1 MQKLSRTFIAAA
13 AASIFTLS
21 TGCSRATPATTA
33 GTPGT
38 TSILVVNE
46 GLDPADVYAAPLGS
60 SGVLVGSILPQR
72 SQTMEIPTVVTRQSS
87 TITVTAIVNN
97 KQTSASTGP
106 ILLPSGTVTRLTLS
120 SDGRS
125 LHKVP

>member
-1 MQKLSRTFIAAA
+1 M
-13 AASIFTLS
+13 FTLA
-21 TGCSRATPATTA
+21 TGCSRVPPATTA

-38 TSILVVNE
+38 TSILLVNE

-72 SQTMEIPTVVTRQSS
+72 SQTMEIPSVVTRQSS
-87 TITVTAIVNN
+87 TITVTAVVNN
-97 KQTSASTGP
+97 KQTSATTGP
-106 ILLPSGTVTRLTLS
+106 ITLASGTVTRLTLS

>member
-1 MQKLSRTFIAAA
+1 MLNIFRKIATAVGAA
-13 AASIFTLS
+13 TLVIS
-21 TGCSRATPATTA
+21 AGCGRVTPATTA

-38 TSILVVNE
+38 TSILIVNE

-72 SQTMEIPTVVTRQSS
+72 SQTMEIPSVVTRQSS
-87 TITVTAIVNN
+87 TITVTAVVTN
-97 KQTSASTGP
+97 KQTSATTGP
-106 ILLPSGTVTRLTLS
+106 INLPSGTVTRLTLS

>member
-1 MQKLSRTFIAAA
+1 MRSISRTLALG
-13 AASIFTLS
+13 LS
-21 TGCSRATPATTA
+21 ALALSSACSRISPSTTA

-38 TSILVVNE
+38 TSITVVNE
-46 GLDPADVYAAPLGS
+46 GLDAADVYAAPLGS

-72 SQTMEIPTVVTRQSS
+72 TQTMDIPTVVTRQSS
-87 TITVTAIVNN
+87 TITVTAVVNA
-97 KQTSASTGP
+97 KGTQASSGP
-106 ILLPSGTVTRLTLS
+106 IQLPSGTVTRLTLS